1 MVKVKVPNII
11 GVSDLESAG
20 KRIFNKIHLI
30 LEEDVDLT
38 KEVEITITDEART
51 MAALPLKA
59 GAEIKEFNFAKHTT
73 GSTSQGSNGDVT
85 TEVTNSL
92 SGTLAGDRVE
102 IDNFIENYHGVGF
115 YIVTSDRISGKQ
127 YIYGRPRCPYIF
139 TDHDKRKNSD
149 NSSCDVTFTSPFP
162 FQPLE
167 YLGSVQTAE
176 QE

>member
-1 MVKVKVPNII
+1 MVKVPNINA
-11 GVSDLESAG
+11 VADLESAG

-30 LEEDVDLT
+30 LESDVDLDQPID
-38 KEVEITITDEART
+38 ITISDEART
-51 MAALPLKA
+51 MGQLPLKK

-73 GSTSQGSNGDVT
+73 GATSQGSNGDVT
-85 TEVTNSL
+85 TEVTNAL

-102 IDNFIENYHGVGF
+102 IDNFIESFHGVGF

-139 TDHDKRKNSD
+139 TDHDKRKNAD

-167 YLGSVQTAE
+167 YLGSVIAVPAG
-176 QE
+176 